1 MGVSSFFRRVKNF
14 LWGLLFMV
22 SGIAGPIGWIES
34 DPTMGEP
41 PLSYIVWAVGIA
53 VSIYG
58 LIHVIK
64 SFKRNGDKDYDKE
77 YRESKGY
84 KEAMEKQNNLS
95 PKQINRVYRMRNNS
109 GNGPKYLDVPSMYY
123 YGRPTCD
130 EIIAALEKMG
140 YDRSRAKS
148 LANGGSTSMWEVME

>member
-14 LWGLLFMV
+14 LWGLLFMAV
-22 SGIAGPIGWIES
+22 GIGGAVGWIES

-64 SFKRNGDKDYDKE
+64 SFKRHGDRDYDKE
-77 YRESKGY
+77 YRESKEY
-84 KEAMEKQNNLS
+84 KEAMEKQNDLS

-123 YGRPTCD
+123 YGRPTRD

-140 YDRSRAKS
+140 YDRSRATS